1 MKIRLISGTPVLLLF
16 LSVGAHAGDYPSE
29 IKLDHPEQRM
39 IVAQPGKTLAAMQSA
54 CAQSMLNQS
63 PATEARDISEKI
75 LRTEDEVVIEVDA
88 DLVDVPLASGK
99 KNLSATYR
107 CEYRDGYL
115 TLGIWTRGL
124 VGKWMYFD
132 MAQLTPNDLGTP
144 WPE

>member
-1 MKIRLISGTPVLLLF
+1 MKHPHLAAAPALLLF
-16 LSVGAHAGDYPSE
+16 LSLATQAADYPSE
-29 IKLDHPEQRM
+29 LKLENPQMRSV
-39 IVAQPGKTLAAMQSA
+39 VAQPGKALPAMQSA

-63 PATEARDISEKI
+63 PATEARDIQEHF

-88 DLVDVPLASGK
+88 ELSGGTLPAGK
-99 KNLSATYR
+99 KALPATYR

-124 VGKWMYFD
+124 VGKWMFYD
-132 MAQLTPNDLGTP
+132 MAHLDAEALGTP